1 MSEEG
6 TIKPAVTFDDN
17 PVIKETV
24 LPGFKARMSLLSTG
38 LPPPSPEPNVPEGE
52 LTEGV
57 IEEAVNKTMD
67 ESVDETVNDTANN
80 TVNESAEDSLDDS
93 TEEEKEDDDEE
104 DSYEAD
110 RELERITELNRFV
123 SYEEPT
129 PDLNRPKS
137 LRSLPFDTR
146 ADLLVFADEPNTSQS
161 SDRIIVKSH
170 YGAGLSG
177 QLDEELR
184 PTRSS
189 RAYLIACDFSE
200 ESIYA
205 VDWAMGSML
214 RDGDT
219 LHVVTVI
226 KRKEKAKKRTKLLAE
241 ASKKVTEKAKD
252 TLEKMLLFD
261 ISLITYAICGKVKD
275 VLSRLIEELS
285 LSMIICGCKKQS
297 RLKWFFT
304 DSVSSYLIE
313 TSSIP
318 VTVIK
323 QQKNKK
329 RKREKRT
336 MAPRLSESKPC
347 GQHV

>member
-1 MSEEG
+1 G

-24 LPGFKARMSLLSTG
+24 LPDFKARTSQLSIG
-38 LPPPSPEPNVPEGE
+38 FPPPSLEPNVPEGE
-52 LTEGV
+52 LTEEV
-57 IEEAVNKTMD
+57 VEEAVSRTMD
-67 ESVDETVNDTANN
+67 ESIDEIVNKTVDETVNDKVNN
-80 TVNESAEDSLDDS
+80 TV
-93 TEEEKEDDDEE
+93 DEL
-104 DSYEAD
+104 
-110 RELERITELNRFV
+110 LERITELNRFV

-219 LHVVTVI
+219 LHVVTVV
-226 KRKEKAKKRTKLLAE
+226 KKKEKAKKRIKLLSE
-241 ASKKVTEKAKD
+241 ASKKVTEKAKN

-261 ISLITYAICGKVKD
+261 VSLITYAICGKVKD

-297 RLKWFFT
+297 RLKWFFM

-329 RKREKRT
+329 KKREKRT
-336 MAPRLSESKPC
+336 RAPRLSETVQS
-347 GQHV
+347 GLLAVDELSRSN

>member
-1 MSEEG
+1 MSEG

-24 LPGFKARMSLLSTG
+24 LPDFKARTSQLSIG
-38 LPPPSPEPNVPEGE
+38 FPPPSLEPNVPEGE
-52 LTEGV
+52 LTEEV
-57 IEEAVNKTMD
+57 VEEAVSRTMD
-67 ESVDETVNDTANN
+67 ESIDEIVNKTVDETVNDKVNN
-80 TVNESAEDSLDDS
+80 TVDELVNESTEDSLDDS

-104 DSYEAD
+104 DLYEVD

-219 LHVVTVI
+219 LHVVTVV
-226 KRKEKAKKRTKLLAE
+226 KKKEKAKKRIKLLSE
-241 ASKKVTEKAKD
+241 
-252 TLEKMLLFD
+252 
-261 ISLITYAICGKVKD
+261 
-275 VLSRLIEELS
+275 IEELS

-297 RLKWFFT
+297 RLKWFFM

-329 RKREKRT
+329 KKREKRT
-336 MAPRLSESKPC
+336 RAPRLSETVQS
-347 GQHV
+347 GLLAVDELSRSN